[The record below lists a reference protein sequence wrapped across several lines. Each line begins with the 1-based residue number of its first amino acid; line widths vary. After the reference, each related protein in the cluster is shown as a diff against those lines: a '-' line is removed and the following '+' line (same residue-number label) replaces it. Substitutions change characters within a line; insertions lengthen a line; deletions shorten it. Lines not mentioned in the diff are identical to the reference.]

1 MSMKFNKTTL
11 DNGLRIITVP
21 MIDNPSVT
29 VLVMVEAGS
38 KFEDKKNNGL
48 SHFLEHMV
56 FKGTP
61 RRPKAIDISKELDSI
76 GSHYNAFTSQEFTG
90 YYAKAD
96 MRHLDKIIDVV
107 SDMYNNPLF
116 EEEEIKKEKGVIV
129 EEIRMYQDLPQQHV
143 QNIFMELLYG
153 DVPAGWNIA
162 GTEEN
167 VKSFTRDQ
175 FVKYRSEHYLASST
189 IVIVS
194 GTFDE
199 HQTIKKIEKAFSTI
213 GISQKSS
220 KLAVKD
226 LQKEPVVKT
235 QFKETDQ
242 THLVIGVR
250 TFPIKDNRTPA
261 MLVLSTILG
270 RGMSSRLFSKMRDQ
284 LGICYY
290 VKTEH
295 NPFTDHGFL
304 SISAGVDN
312 ARVKEAVV
320 GIMEECERLKVE
332 LVLEEEMKKA
342 KDYIA
347 GTTMLE
353 LETSDARAEY
363 CGYQELMKKVIDLP
377 SDIIEKVN
385 KVSAKE
391 IMSLA
396 KDIFINEGLNMA
408 LIGRSKNGEEFQEI
422 FKFK

>member
-1 MSMKFNKTTL
+1 MKFDKITL
-11 DNGLRIITVP
+11 KNGLRIITVP
-21 MIDNPSVT
+21 MFDNPSVT

-38 KFEDKKNNGL
+38 KYENKGNNGL

-61 RRPKAIDISKELDSI
+61 KRPKAIDISRELDSI

-96 MRHLDKIIDVV
+96 KRHLDTIIDVV

-116 EEEEIKKEKGVIV
+116 DEEEIKKEKGVIV

-143 QNIFMELLYG
+143 QNVFMELLYG
-153 DVPAGWNIA
+153 DTPAGWNIA
-162 GTEEN
+162 GTEAN
-167 VKSFTRDQ
+167 VKSFDREQ
-175 FVKYRSEHYLASST
+175 FIKYRNEHYLASST

-194 GTFDE
+194 GSFDE
-199 HQTIKKIEKAFSTI
+199 KSTIEKIEKAFANI
-213 GISQKSS
+213 GTNTKAGKQSVIENQKAPQIR
-220 KLAVKD
+220 L
-226 LQKEPVVKT
+226 E
-235 QFKETDQ
+235 FKETDQ

-250 TFPIKDNRTPA
+250 TFPITDVRMPA

-270 RGMSSRLFSKMRDQ
+270 RGMSSRLFAKMRDT

-290 VKTEH
+290 VRTEH

-312 ARVKEAVV
+312 ARVQEAII

-332 LVLEEEMKKA
+332 LVSLPELQKA

-363 CGYQELMKKVIDLP
+363 CGYQEVMKKIVDLP
-377 SDIIEKVN
+377 SDIIERVN
-385 KVSAKE
+385 KVSSEDVLNLAKE
-391 IMSLA
+391 I
-396 KDIFINEGLNMA
+396 FVNETLNLA
-408 LIGRSKNGEEFQEI
+408 LIGRTKDEKELKEHLR
-422 FKFK
+422 FK

>member
-1 MSMKFNKTTL
+1 MQFNKTTL
-11 DNGLRIITVP
+11 KNGLRVITVP
-21 MIDNPSVT
+21 MTDNPSVT

-38 KFEDKKNNGL
+38 KYENKETSGL

-61 RRPKAIDISKELDSI
+61 KRPKAIDISKELDSI

-96 MRHLDKIIDVV
+96 KRHLDKIIDVV

-116 EEEEIKKEKGVIV
+116 DEEEIKKEKGVIV

-162 GTEEN
+162 GTEQN
-167 VKSFTRDQ
+167 VKSFNREQ
-175 FVKYRSEHYLASST
+175 FIKYRNEHYLASST
-189 IVIVS
+189 VVIVAGS
-194 GTFDE
+194 FGE
-199 HQTIKKIEKAFSTI
+199 KETIQKIENAFENI
-213 GISQKSS
+213 GTSKKSGKEKVIDKQS
-220 KLAVKD
+220 EPAVRIETKD
-226 LQKEPVVKT
+226 
-235 QFKETDQ
+235 TDQ
-242 THLVIGVR
+242 THLIIGVR
-250 TFPIKDNRTPA
+250 TFPITDKRIPS

-270 RGMSSRLFSKMRDQ
+270 RGMSSRLFAKMRDQ

-290 VKTEH
+290 VRTEH
-295 NPFTDHGFL
+295 NPFTDHGYL

-312 ARVKEAVV
+312 TRVEEAVV
-320 GIMEECERLKVE
+320 GIIEECERLKVE
-332 LVLEEEMKKA
+332 SVNLEELQKA

-363 CGYQELMKKVIDLP
+363 CGYQEVMKRTIDLP
-377 SDIIEKVN
+377 DDIIERVN
-385 KVSAKE
+385 AVTSDDVQNLAKE
-391 IMSLA
+391 
-396 KDIFINEGLNMA
+396 IFINEQLNMA
-408 LIGRSKNGEEFQEI
+408 LIGR
-422 FKFK
+422 FKDENLLKQKLSFK

>member
-1 MSMKFNKTTL
+1 MQFNKTTL
-11 DNGLRIITVP
+11 KNGLRVITVP
-21 MIDNPSVT
+21 MTDNPSVT

-38 KFEDKKNNGL
+38 KYENKETSGL

-61 RRPKAIDISKELDSI
+61 KRPKAIDISKELDSI

-96 MRHLDKIIDVV
+96 KRHLDKIIDVV

-116 EEEEIKKEKGVIV
+116 DEEEIKKEKGVIV

-162 GTEEN
+162 GTEQN
-167 VKSFTRDQ
+167 VKSFNREQ
-175 FVKYRSEHYLASST
+175 FIKYRNEHYLASST
-189 IVIVS
+189 VVIVAGS
-194 GTFDE
+194 FGE
-199 HQTIKKIEKAFSTI
+199 KETIQKIENAFENI
-213 GISQKSS
+213 GTSKKSGKEKVIDKQS
-220 KLAVKD
+220 EPAVRIEAKD
-226 LQKEPVVKT
+226 
-235 QFKETDQ
+235 TDQ

-250 TFPIKDNRTPA
+250 TFPITDKRIPS

-270 RGMSSRLFSKMRDQ
+270 RGMSSRLFAKMRDQ

-290 VKTEH
+290 VRTEH
-295 NPFTDHGFL
+295 NPFTDHGYL

-312 ARVKEAVV
+312 TRVEEAVV
-320 GIMEECERLKVE
+320 GIIEECERLKVE
-332 LVLEEEMKKA
+332 SVNLEELQKA

-363 CGYQELMKKVIDLP
+363 CGYQEVMKRTIDMP
-377 SDIIEKVN
+377 DDIIERVN
-385 KVSAKE
+385 AVTSDDVQNLAKE
-391 IMSLA
+391 
-396 KDIFINEGLNMA
+396 IFINEQLNMA
-408 LIGRSKNGEEFQEI
+408 LIGR
-422 FKFK
+422 FKDENLLKQKLSFK